1 MPGVLLNVRDPGI
14 NLNIQKW
21 NKRDFENI
29 SIYTYIDTYSLCR
42 AIFLG

>member
-1 MPGVLLNVRDPGI
+1 MPGVLLSVGDPGI
-14 NLNIQKW
+14 NLNMQKH

-29 SIYTYIDTYSLCR
+29 SIYTYIDTYSICR